1 MQSAM
6 LPAFHLTFP
15 LDASMLPIT
24 MPPPTSIPVPSRLRY
39 NVLLETL
46 SEEEFA
52 SVRDKFTE
60 RNFRP
65 DEVIIEDEGY
75 GDEVHFLVDGRVR
88 ISKQVPG
95 GEEQLLA
102 LLHPG
107 DCFGELEL
115 IGGRPRSARVVAVD
129 NCVTYVLHR
138 TDFEQ
143 LLYRSRELAVRLLQ
157 VLSIRLRATNNRFV
171 LESSRRSEQ
180 YRQELKKLEQLIEAS
195 KNLNSTL
202 DLNKLLD
209 ILVDIALEI
218 VDGDRGTVYILDEGS
233 NELWT
238 RVAKG
243 LDGLSRVTIRLPLGK
258 GIAGY
263 VAATGD
269 PINIPDA
276 YLDPRFNPDYD
287 RRTGYRTGSI
297 LCLPI
302 TTKSGKIIGVFQL
315 LNKRNGVFTED
326 DARIM
331 NAFSIHAAIALE
343 NARLYE
349 QEREKIRIERDLLAA
364 REVQMSLLPSQ
375 PPTVA
380 GYEYAATA
388 LPAREVAGDL
398 YDFIRL
404 DPTHMAVSIGDVSGK
419 GLPAALLMAHIQASV
434 RDVAHE
440 AENAGTC
447 VTMLNQRLV
456 ATTAPEKFVTL
467 VYGIF
472 DTQNHT
478 FRYCNAGHNPPYLVT
493 AEGQMRMLEA
503 GGTLLGIIDGM
514 EYQEESVS
522 LAAGEMLVLYTDGIS
537 EATNAQKELLG
548 DERLAELCVELHG
561 QPAGAVRDAILAAV
575 ARHQGAEPAADDMT
589 VLVIRRLP
597 A

>member
-1 MQSAM
+1 M
-6 LPAFHLTFP
+6 
-15 LDASMLPIT
+15 
-24 MPPPTSIPVPSRLRY
+24 PVPSRLRY

-60 RNFRP
+60 RTFRP
-65 DEVIIEDEGY
+65 EEVIIEDEGY
-75 GDEVHFLVDGRVR
+75 GDEVYFLVEGRVR
-88 ISKQVPG
+88 ISKKIPG
-95 GEEQLLA
+95 ADDQLLA

-115 IGGRPRSARVVAVD
+115 IAGRPRSARVVAVD
-129 NCVTYVLHR
+129 TCVTYVLHR
-138 TDFEQ
+138 TDFEH
-143 LLYRSRELAVRLLQ
+143 LLYRSRDLAVRLLQ

-180 YRQELKKLEQLIEAS
+180 HRQELKKLEQLIEAS

-202 DLNKLLD
+202 DLNELLD

-218 VDGDRGTVYILDEGS
+218 VDGDRGTVYILDEAS
-233 NELWT
+233 QELWT

-269 PINIPDA
+269 AINIPDA

-287 RRTGYRTGSI
+287 RQTGYRTASI

-302 TTKSGKIIGVFQL
+302 HTKSGKIIGVFQL
-315 LNKRNGVFTED
+315 LNKKNGVFSED
-326 DARIM
+326 DTRIM
-331 NAFSIHAAIALE
+331 HAFSIHAAIALE

-364 REVQMSLLPSQ
+364 REVQMSLLPPH
-375 PPTVA
+375 PPVIA
-380 GYEYAATA
+380 GYECAATA

-404 DPTHMAVSIGDVSGK
+404 GPTQLAVSVGDVSGK

-440 AENAGTC
+440 AADAGTC
-447 VTMLNQRLV
+447 VTRLNARLC
-456 ATTAPEKFVTL
+456 ASTAPEKFVTM

-472 DTQNHT
+472 DTEHHT
-478 FRYCNAGHNPPYLVT
+478 FRYCNAGHNPPYLVS
-493 AEGQMRMLEA
+493 AEGQLRQLDA

-514 EYQEESVS
+514 EYSEETVS

-548 DERLAELCVELHG
+548 DDRLMEICTENRG
-561 QPAGAVRDAILAAV
+561 RSAGAVRDAILSAV
-575 ARHQGAEPAADDMT
+575 AHHQGAEPAADDMT

-597 A
+597 E